1 MELLTDVLSWTFLVA
16 GSSLAVIGGVGVI
29 RMPDLFTRLHASG
42 VTDTGGAG
50 LILVGLMF
58 QGGWSA
64 VTLKL
69 LLILG
74 FLWFS
79 SPVSTYA
86 LARAALAGGEEP
98 FWAEDLDLP
107 STARIPGFPRQ
118 EEAGE
123 KEAEGEKD
131 KGREKEEDG
140 EQEEESHRQP
150 PSEPAGE

>member
-1 MELLTDVLSWTFLVA
+1 MDLVLDILSWVFLLA
-16 GSSLAVIGGVGVI
+16 GSFFSIAGGIGVI
-29 RMPDLFTRLHASG
+29 RMPDVFTRLHAAG

-58 QGGWSA
+58 QGGL
-64 VTLKL
+64 TLITVRL

-107 STARIPGFPRQ
+107 PTAKIPGFSPGVDSGG
-118 EEAGE
+118 GE
-123 KEAEGEKD
+123 
-131 KGREKEEDG
+131 
-140 EQEEESHRQP
+140 
-150 PSEPAGE
+150 

>member
-1 MELLTDVLSWTFLVA
+1 MALVLDVISWAFLLT
-16 GSSLAVIGGVGVI
+16 GSFFAITGGIGVI

-58 QGGWSA
+58 QGGL
-64 VTLKL
+64 TLITVKL
-69 LLILG
+69 ALILG

-107 STARIPGFPRQ
+107 PSARIPGVSADLP
-118 EEAGE
+118 ANGE
-123 KEAEGEKD
+123 VKD
-131 KGREKEEDG
+131 
-140 EQEEESHRQP
+140 
-150 PSEPAGE
+150 

>member
-1 MELLTDVLSWTFLVA
+1 MSTVADVLSWGFLLT
-16 GSSLAVIGGVGVI
+16 GSFFVISGGIGVI
-29 RMPDLFTRLHASG
+29 RMPDLFTRLHCSG

-50 LILVGLMF
+50 LVLVGLMF
-58 QGGWSA
+58 QGGLSL

-69 LLILG
+69 LFILG

-107 STARIPGFPRQ
+107 PSARIPGFSPRPVP
-118 EEAGE
+118 G
-123 KEAEGEKD
+123 EGE
-131 KGREKEEDG
+131 E
-140 EQEEESHRQP
+140 
-150 PSEPAGE
+150 

>member
-1 MELLTDVLSWTFLVA
+1 MDLVLDILSWVFLMA
-16 GSSLAVIGGVGVI
+16 GSFFSIAGGIGVI
-29 RMPDLFTRLHASG
+29 RMPDVFTRLHAAG

-58 QGGWSA
+58 QGGL
-64 VTLKL
+64 TLITVRL

-107 STARIPGFPRQ
+107 STAKIPGFSPGVDSGG
-118 EEAGE
+118 GE
-123 KEAEGEKD
+123 
-131 KGREKEEDG
+131 
-140 EQEEESHRQP
+140 
-150 PSEPAGE
+150 

>member
-1 MELLTDVLSWTFLVA
+1 LSLLADVLSWGFLLA
-16 GSSLAVIGGVGVI
+16 GSFFAIVGGVGLI
-29 RMPDLFTRLHASG
+29 RFPDLFTRLHAAG

-58 QGGWSA
+58 QGGLTLVSA
-64 VTLKL
+64 KL

-74 FLWFS
+74 FMWFS

-107 STARIPGFPRQ
+107 PSARIPGMTKDQ
-118 EEAGE
+118 GGKVEADTSQGE
-123 KEAEGEKD
+123 G
-131 KGREKEEDG
+131 
-140 EQEEESHRQP
+140 S
-150 PSEPAGE
+150 

>member
-1 MELLTDVLSWTFLVA
+1 MGTAADVLSWGFLLS
-16 GSSLAVIGGVGVI
+16 GSFFAIVGGVGVI
-29 RMPDLFTRLHASG
+29 RMPDLFTRLHAAG

-50 LILVGLMF
+50 LVLVGLMF
-58 QGGWSA
+58 QGGFSLIT
-64 VTLKL
+64 VKL

-107 STARIPGFPRQ
+107 PSARIPGFSPRPLPS
-118 EEAGE
+118 E
-123 KEAEGEKD
+123 EGE
-131 KGREKEEDG
+131 
-140 EQEEESHRQP
+140 
-150 PSEPAGE
+150 

>member
-1 MELLTDVLSWTFLVA
+1 MSLIVDVLSWGFLLA
-16 GSSLAVIGGVGVI
+16 GSFFAIVGGVGVI
-29 RMPDLFTRLHASG
+29 RLPDLFTRLHASG

-50 LILVGLMF
+50 LVLVGLMF
-58 QGGWSA
+58 QGGLSL
-64 VTLKL
+64 VTVKL

-107 STARIPGFPRQ
+107 STARIPGMSQDEDQ
-118 EEAGE
+118 EQSGDTE
-123 KEAEGEKD
+123 
-131 KGREKEEDG
+131 RTEED
-140 EQEEESHRQP
+140 
-150 PSEPAGE
+150 